1 MKAFPK
7 SGKLKMNLKK
17 IKKLNVSQWL
27 ENEDLII
34 TT

>member
-17 IKKLNVSQWL
+17 IK
-27 ENEDLII
+27 NEMFPNGWKMKI
-34 TT
+34 